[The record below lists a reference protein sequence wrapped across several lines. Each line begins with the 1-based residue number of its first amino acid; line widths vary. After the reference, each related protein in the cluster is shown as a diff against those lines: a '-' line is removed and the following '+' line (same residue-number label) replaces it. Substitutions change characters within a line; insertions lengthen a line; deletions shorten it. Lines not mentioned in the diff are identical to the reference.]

1 MNSHYAVDLNNKVL
15 EYMIIYWLFSCNTLM
30 AYRLNTNVDSQTA
43 IIILMQKQIR

>member
-1 MNSHYAVDLNNKVL
+1 
-15 EYMIIYWLFSCNTLM
+15 M